1 MGRCRNVIF
10 AKQTH
15 MISRK
20 KIRYTILTSEIDEG
34 HLRSKQRSC
43 GSIFKNTLRDPMF
56 GIQTLMIPLNIIS
69 YTILTFEVIKG
80 HQRSKEVK

>member
-1 MGRCRNVIF
+1 MERSRNVIF
-10 AKQTH
+10 GKHTH
-15 MISRK
+15 MITRK
-20 KIRYTILTSEIDEG
+20 NMRYTILTLEIDEG

-56 GIQTLMIPLNIIS
+56 SIQTLTIPLNIIS